1 MADEESKPPQDEKQ
15 EYEEPSL
22 LDLEDVAGGMEET
35 MGVCDTGGSGSTCT
49 SCDTGGSGLVEEA
62 S

>member
-1 MADEESKPPQDEKQ
+1 MADQESRSQEQNQ

-22 LDLEDVAGGMEET
+22 VDLEDVAGGGEEM

-49 SCDTGGSGLVEEA
+49 SCDTGGSALIEA